1 MCSFQ
6 FIIGIT
12 GVELLYYARVLMIAQ
27 IHHDKFIGE
36 TLFFLGLLH
45 ILKSSLPYAFPGDA
59 AYLFQPYRS
68 QRGR

>member
-1 MCSFQ
+1 
-6 FIIGIT
+6 
-12 GVELLYYARVLMIAQ
+12 MIAQ